1 MNKSVE
7 QVVGSLLFYFVS
19 AVFVGVW
26 FGIVINI
33 IKFVS
38 F

>member
-1 MNKSVE
+1 MRENFFFA
-7 QVVGSLLFYFVS
+7 LITYFVS

-26 FGIVINI
+26 LGVVINI
-33 IKFVS
+33 IKIVS

>member
-1 MNKSVE
+1 MSNDSQNAVA
-7 QVVGSLLFYFVS
+7 VILAYFVS

-26 FGIVINI
+26 VGLVINI